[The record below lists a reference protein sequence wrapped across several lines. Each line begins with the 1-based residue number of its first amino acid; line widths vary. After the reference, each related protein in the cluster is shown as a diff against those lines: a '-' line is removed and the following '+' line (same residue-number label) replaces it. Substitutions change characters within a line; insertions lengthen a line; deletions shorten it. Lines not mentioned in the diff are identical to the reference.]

1 MSIRIDKGWQ
11 YLLYFVDCLVSLHEF
26 LERRGHRFTVTY
38 LNVTLLVNRC
48 VIFLPNF
55 LFNRSKYDVCMDG
68 WVLLYFCDTW
78 HGVLGRLPASSRP
91 RHLGFRTL
99 AVLPKCL
106 TSTSVVLPNCPTRLW
121 QYCQGIWTLPLVP
134 KCLDPESSLSESV
147 HTPLGKL
154 VCEHE

>member
-1 MSIRIDKGWQ
+1 MSIPIDKGWQ

-38 LNVTLLVNRC
+38 LNVTRLVNRC

-78 HGVLGRLPASSRP
+78 HRVLGRLPASSRP
-91 RHLGFRTL
+91 RQLGFKTL
-99 AVLPKCL
+99 GST
-106 TSTSVVLPNCPTRLW
+106 TSFFRALQW
-121 QYCQGIWTLPLVP
+121 YCQTVQWHFGNTAKVFGHLTFLSSQNVLIPNRLCP
-134 KCLDPESSLSESV
+134 KVFIHL
-147 HTPLGKL
+147 
-154 VCEHE
+154 